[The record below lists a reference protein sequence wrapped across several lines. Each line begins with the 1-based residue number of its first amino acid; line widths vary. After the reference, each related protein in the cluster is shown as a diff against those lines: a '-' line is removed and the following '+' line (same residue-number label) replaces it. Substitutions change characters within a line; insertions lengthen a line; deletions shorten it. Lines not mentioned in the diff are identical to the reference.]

1 MDNIFL
7 VKNVP
12 ALIERR
18 SYLDLVVEDALDMFG
33 SVEVHH
39 NITLVTHGSPS
50 ASVVEHMQAPQK
62 LYKVNDELIWF
73 DLAQIYPVKFAC
85 PDGMCDALFSRLEVF
100 NRKTREKRVYEGPF
114 DIYDVHEVAV
124 SQIFPHVDG
133 GIVITF
139 SQPTRVSFTHLCSP
153 VFTS

>member
-1 MDNIFL
+1 MGNIFL

-12 ALIERR
+12 ALIERGL
-18 SYLDLVVEDALDMFG
+18 YLDLVVEDALEIFG

-39 NITLVTHGSPS
+39 NVTLITHGSPG
-50 ASVVEHMQAPQK
+50 ALIVEHMQSPRK

-73 DLAQIYPVKFAC
+73 DLAQIYPMRFAC
-85 PDGMCDALFSRLEVF
+85 PHGMCDALFSRLEVF
-100 NRKTREKRVYEGPF
+100 DRKTREKRVYEGPF
-114 DIYDVHEVAV
+114 DVYDVREAAV

-133 GIVITF
+133 GIVIMF
-139 SQPTRVSFTHLCSP
+139 SQPTRVKLVNSLSP